1 MYVCFPETLRATGGL
16 EIPFSFLAPCSVTL
30 PASAHP
36 RPLPFPLRRHRH
48 MLVARA
54 PPPTVCVQAS
64 GCVSG
69 FSFVDSS
76 HMLGAFEPVLI
87 GPRGKHHKPKTA
99 NIDLRAYGGMRQ
111 PCMHGEMAAAP
122 TLQFPAAGIGSNR
135 ISAAPRRGGEVNICH
150 ASLGSHCPV
159 QPCNTSFGL

>member
-1 MYVCFPETLRATGGL
+1 MYICLYTYICFPETLRATGGL
-16 EIPFSFLAPCSVTL
+16 EIPFSFLALCSVTL

-54 PPPTVCVQAS
+54 PQPTVCVQAS

-87 GPRGKHHKPKTA
+87 GPRGKHHKPNIA
-99 NIDLRAYGGMRQ
+99 NIYLLHTAGCGTRA
-111 PCMHGEMAAAP
+111 CMERWRRRLQLSWRLMESVP
-122 TLQFPAAGIGSNR
+122 TGSVQLPAEAER
-135 ISAAPRRGGEVNICH
+135 
-150 ASLGSHCPV
+150 
-159 QPCNTSFGL
+159 